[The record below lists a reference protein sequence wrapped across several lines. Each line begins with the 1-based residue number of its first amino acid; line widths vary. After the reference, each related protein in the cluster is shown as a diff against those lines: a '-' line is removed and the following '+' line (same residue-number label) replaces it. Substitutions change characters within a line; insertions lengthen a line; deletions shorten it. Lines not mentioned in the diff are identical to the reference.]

1 MKKTIIS
8 ILVVS
13 FVLFIATADYSYAKI
28 SVRVIG
34 GSAAAARTYL
44 FEEDFEGTD
53 TTWDNTNGTEDCTFD
68 SQGDWCDDYT
78 TSPAPINGS
87 ESLGFR
93 AGRNEAH
100 VREGLGGSYT
110 ELYYDFWYHTED
122 ITGVNAIS
130 LRDASNNEV
139 LRFFINSSSQV
150 NMISAAAQCTDTA
163 TTLTAD
169 TDWHFRIYYKEGAGD
184 GAISIWS
191 DTVDTDFD
199 GDTADKECTSLTT
212 DTDNVTQVQMPGC
225 DGDTGNGDDCVYD
238 DVLVWEPDGDE

>member
-1 MKKTIIS
+1 M
-8 ILVVS
+8 VQNRVS
-13 FVLFIATADYSYAKI
+13 ES
-28 SVRVIG
+28 G
-34 GSAAAARTYL
+34 GGGARTYL

-87 ESLGFR
+87 ESLGFM

-110 ELYYDFWYHTED
+110 ELYYDFWWHSED
-122 ITGVNAIS
+122 ITGVNAVS

-139 LRFFINSSSQV
+139 VRFYVTSSSYIQ
-150 NMISAAAQCTDTA
+150 ITSAAAQCNETDFA
-163 TTLTAD
+163 LTAD
-169 TDWHFRIYYKEGAGD
+169 TDWHFRIYYKEGAGS
-184 GAISIWS
+184 GEIKIWA
-191 DTVDTDFD
+191 DTTDPDFD
-199 GDTADKECTSLTT
+199 GDAADETCSSLTT

-238 DVLVWEPDGDE
+238 DVLVWEPDGNE